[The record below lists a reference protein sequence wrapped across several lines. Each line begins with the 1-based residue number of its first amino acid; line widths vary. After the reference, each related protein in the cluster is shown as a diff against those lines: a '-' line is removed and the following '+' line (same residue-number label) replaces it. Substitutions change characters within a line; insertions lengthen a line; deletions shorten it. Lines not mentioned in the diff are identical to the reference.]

1 MATQLQLRR
10 GTTSEN
16 ASFTGAVGEV
26 TVDTTKDTLIVQ
38 DGSTAGGFELARADG
53 SNFVATSVDIN
64 GGTID
69 GTTIGASSAST
80 GAFTTLTASGEITA
94 NGGIALGDND
104 KATFGAG
111 DDLQIFHTGSYSA
124 IKDVGTGALFIGGD
138 NYVDIGNGNL
148 SQTRARFYDNTVEL
162 RSGGS
167 TKLATTPTGI
177 DVTGTATMDGL
188 TVDGSSKFSGSVDE
202 SSSGGLSLKLGL
214 IDASISNSTDAF
226 VGVHDTGGLGGL
238 AGDLLLVPRSSTG
251 VDNSIRLFSG
261 QTTPKLRQ
269 NIAATETSASTRTQ
283 AQRLSCSGMRLRSLW
298 VLVRVV
304 QAMHF
309 ISTPQRQQDVKT

>member
-38 DGSTAGGFELARADG
+38 DGSTAGGHELAKADG
-53 SNFVATSVDIN
+53 TNISF
-64 GGTID
+64 
-69 GTTIGASSAST
+69 
-80 GAFTTLTASGEITA
+80 
-94 NGGIALGDND
+94 GDNV

-188 TVDGSSKFSGSVDE
+188 TVDGSSNCGSVDE

-226 VGVHDTGGLGGL
+226 VGVHDTGRLGGL
-238 AGDLLLVPRSSTG
+238 AGDLLLVPRSSQVLT
-251 VDNSIRLFSG
+251 ILFGYS
-261 QTTPKLRQ
+261 
-269 NIAATETSASTRTQ
+269 
-283 AQRLSCSGMRLRSLW
+283 
-298 VLVRVV
+298 
-304 QAMHF
+304 
-309 ISTPQRQQDVKT
+309 QDKRHLNYVKTLQQRRHQLLRGHRHNA